1 MERATKLFCTSVFD
15 INVLPVLSGQ
25 WPDSTG
31 GSPVPPILISE
42 FSLNRLPARRFV
54 FAGTHGRDA
63 RATAPHPIK
72 IESRLGGSYTALV
85 KAAVLHGKENILVQE
100 ISPPPLQPGEVR
112 IRIEAALTCGTDL
125 KVFKRGYHAKMIVP
139 PAVFGH
145 ELAGMISE
153 IALTPSLSHR
163 MGEGGRRPGE
173 GWSVG
178 DRVVA
183 ANSAPCGE
191 CFFCKKKQE
200 NLCEDLLFLNGAY
213 AESIVVP
220 ARIVRKNILRLKP
233 QTDFRDAALT
243 EPLACVVQ
251 GIEDLKLCAGQNVL
265 VLGAGPIG
273 LMFVALAKNLGCNV
287 TVAGRRAARLDAAK
301 NLGASQIIDIS
312 DGADL
317 VSKIR
322 AASEIKFD
330 AVIEAVGKPE
340 TWEAAVQLVRKGGA
354 VNFFGGCPS
363 GATITLDTTLI
374 HYSNLTLLASFHH
387 TPRTIRRA
395 LEFIESG
402 AIRAKDFVDG
412 ECALTQ
418 LPELFKSMAAG
429 NSAIKTLIKVH
440 E

>member
-1 MERATKLFCTSVFD
+1 
-15 INVLPVLSGQ
+15 
-25 WPDSTG
+25 
-31 GSPVPPILISE
+31 
-42 FSLNRLPARRFV
+42 
-54 FAGTHGRDA
+54 
-63 RATAPHPIK
+63 
-72 IESRLGGSYTALV
+72 V
-85 KAAVLHGKENILVQE
+85 KAAVLHAQE
-100 ISPPPLQPGEVR
+100 KIQIEDLAPPALKPGEVR

-139 PAVFGH
+139 PAIFGH
-145 ELAGMISE
+145 ELSGVISE
-153 IALTPSLSHR
+153 IRSQKPEV
-163 MGEGGRRPGE
+163 GVQE
-173 GWSVG
+173 WKIG

-183 ANSAPCGE
+183 ANSAPCGD
-191 CFFCKKKQE
+191 CFFCKIHQE

-220 ARIVRKNILRLKP
+220 ARIVEKNLLRLKP
-233 QTDFRDAALT
+233 ETDFRDAALT

-251 GIEDLKLCAGQNVL
+251 GVEDLKLRAGQNVL
-265 VLGAGPIG
+265 ILGAGPIG
-273 LMFVALAKNLGCNV
+273 LMFVALAKKLGCNV

-301 NLGASQIIDIS
+301 KLGAVQVVDIG
-312 DGADL
+312 DGTDL

-322 AASEIKFD
+322 AATETKFD

-363 GATITLDTTLI
+363 GATITLDASLI

-402 AIRAKDFVDG
+402 VIRAKDFVDG
-412 ECALTQ
+412 ECPLSK
-418 LPELFKSMAAG
+418 LPELFKTMAAG
-429 NSAIKTLIKVH
+429 NQAVKTLIKVR